1 MENRAQLIKQAFD
14 LGYTSLLDLEE
25 WRKAP
30 AQDPRF
36 IPLLSGLKV
45 GEGLP
50 VLNAWGKGRAKAL
63 SEDPQAKEIMKKIQ
77 NGQK

>member
-1 MENRAQLIKQAFD
+1 MENKAQLIKQAFD

-36 IPLLSGLKV
+36 VPLLSGLKV

-50 VLNAWGKGRAKAL
+50 VLDAWNKGRMKAI
-63 SEDPQAKEIMKKIQ
+63 SEDPQVKEIMIKIQ

>member
-30 AQDPRF
+30 SQDPRF
-36 IPLLSGLKV
+36 VPLLSGLIV

-50 VLNAWGKGRAKAL
+50 VLDAWGKGRMKAI
-63 SEDPQAKEIMKKIQ
+63 SEDPQVKEIMIKIQ

>member
-1 MENRAQLIKQAFD
+1 MENKAQLIKQAFD

-36 IPLLSGLKV
+36 APLLSGLKV

-50 VLNAWGKGRAKAL
+50 ILNAWNKGRMKAI
-63 SEDPQAKEIMKKIQ
+63 SEDPQVKEIMIKIQ